1 MKWSQLQLFFKLI
14 QRQDIQCRKW
24 YLFKDIEMIVFCNY
38 IISTSSNGTI
48 HKLIIILINITKQM
62 EMIIRFTV

>member
-1 MKWSQLQLFFKLI
+1 
-14 QRQDIQCRKW
+14 
-24 YLFKDIEMIVFCNY
+24 MIVFCNY